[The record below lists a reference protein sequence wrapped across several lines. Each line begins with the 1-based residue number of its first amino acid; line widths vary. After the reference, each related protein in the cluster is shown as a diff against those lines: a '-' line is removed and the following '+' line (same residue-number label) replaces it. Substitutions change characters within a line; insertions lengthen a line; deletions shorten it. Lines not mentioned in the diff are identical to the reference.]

1 MPFKR
6 FAINTCMKNRP
17 LCQACSKR
25 PVAVNYKRGSKT
37 YFRTRC
43 DSCIRRK
50 KGIPMPKANWM
61 KHGYRKKLQ
70 CEKCG
75 FESKFK
81 EHFFVYHI
89 DGDLNNCSHSNL
101 KTVCANCQISLS
113 KQNLGWVQGDLVP
126 DL

>member
-6 FAINTCMKNRP
+6 FAINTYMKKRP
-17 LCQACSKR
+17 LCQACGKK
-25 PVAVNYKRGSKT
+25 PAAINYKRGSMT

-43 DSCIRRK
+43 DSCVRRK
-50 KGIPMPKANWM
+50 KGIPVPRANWQ
-61 KHGYRKKLQ
+61 KHGYRKKSR

-75 FESKFK
+75 FSSQFK
-81 EHFFVYHI
+81 DHFFVFHI
-89 DGDLNNCSHSNL
+89 DGDLNNCSPTNL